1 VSASSEFLLWY
12 QPRVKFRSPLTARL
26 IILEAIQLLESTLK
40 EEEGSQP
47 NTDGY
52 VRATLSDPLGQS
64 IGILRLI

>member
-1 VSASSEFLLWY
+1 
-12 QPRVKFRSPLTARL
+12 VKFRSPLTARL